1 MKGINKT
8 LKTASIWCFVAT
20 LLGIGTL
27 FYDIFAVEFSIYN
40 IIIDAV
46 CIGLSIFT
54 AVVYLIYC
62 KKTKQEILNKY
73 RIFYTLC
80 FANILNSLIVW
91 VVAFWVQMSIGREIR
106 GQSIKRVFT
115 MPNFQTEQSEQNEKA
130 SNNDPNT
137 IVLDEEDYEIRTYA
151 QNLTVKLEELKTLRS
166 KNLISEE
173 EYQKLRQEAIN
184 NFMN

>member
-27 FYDIFAVEFSIYN
+27 FYDIFAIKFSIYN
-40 IIIDAV
+40 IIIDAI
-46 CIGLSIFT
+46 CIALSIFT
-54 AVVYLIYC
+54 AVVYLIYS
-62 KKTKQEILNKY
+62 KKTKQEILSKFKM
-73 RIFYTLC
+73 FYSLC
-80 FANILNSLIVW
+80 FANIFNSLIVW
-91 VVAFWVQMSIGREIR
+91 VVAFWVQMTIGREIR

-115 MPNFQTEQSEQNEKA
+115 MPNFQTEQPEKTDNEN
-130 SNNDPNT
+130 SDT
-137 IVLDEEDYEIRTYA
+137 IVLNEEDYEIRTYA
-151 QNLTVKLEELKTLRS
+151 QNLTIKLEELKNLRS